1 MFVCIC
7 MVYCRAF
14 AFLDDSDIILRRRFR
29 GEVEVQLRGSYVYR
43 RISKTNQCFDSQLD
57 KKKFG
62 RVRVPQYYSSHHT
75 DILRKKLLIMKEVRL
90 NILQNQINTVVS
102 VY

>member
-1 MFVCIC
+1 MS
-7 MVYCRAF
+7 R
-14 AFLDDSDIILRRRFR
+14 DERR
-29 GEVEVQLRGSYVYR
+29 GIDAPYR

-102 VY
+102 VYWRNHDT